1 MNQGG
6 GERAPCPPGPGSA
19 KDREL
24 AQSPVGATG
33 EGPLPEML
41 EDEPSTYFTSMTQ
54 RKIRTEGFHKAI
66 CIQLKDLS
74 FILRCVMHAFCK
86 SCLVTLSF
94 FF

>member
-1 MNQGG
+1 
-6 GERAPCPPGPGSA
+6 
-19 KDREL
+19 
-24 AQSPVGATG
+24 
-33 EGPLPEML
+33 ML